1 MQEVAHIA
9 NGSHPGNCI
18 SVLRV
23 RLAELALVH
32 VVYLCFIAK
41 NFSSSFFPQLIGYKT
56 FPCIYRLL
64 TLARTTC

>member
-23 RLAELALVH
+23 SVFVLAH
-32 VVYLCFIAK
+32 FYCC
-41 NFSSSFFPQLIGYKT
+41 
-56 FPCIYRLL
+56 CIKSYIFMGGWD
-64 TLARTTC
+64 